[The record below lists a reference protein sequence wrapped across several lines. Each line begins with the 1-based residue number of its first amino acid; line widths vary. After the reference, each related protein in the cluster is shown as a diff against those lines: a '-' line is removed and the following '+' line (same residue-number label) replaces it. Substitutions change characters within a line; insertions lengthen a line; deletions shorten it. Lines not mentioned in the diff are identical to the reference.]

1 MTLDATPGRAGII
14 DITASA
20 QELVDAMEERPWG
33 ASSPSVYETGRLVSL
48 APWLTGHGERLRFL
62 LSEQRPDGG
71 WGLPDDGYALVPTL
85 SATEALLSALGT
97 GPSPEGP
104 RVTAVADVARA
115 AGRGLGRL
123 SEWLV
128 PGRVLDMPDMPA
140 IEHIAP
146 HLIERINARLD
157 SPAIGPI
164 PGLGHWT
171 SPDRR
176 LRSPAGMT
184 GELLPVVRELLER
197 GDPIPA
203 KLCHALEIAGESAR
217 GTASVVPGHS
227 GTVGASPAA
236 TAAWLGHDD
245 RPHDDA
251 RARARRY
258 LEAGAA
264 RLGGPVP
271 VATPITEFERGW
283 VLSWLARAGVPV
295 AAPPRL
301 TAELRS
307 VLGPAGT
314 GGGEGLPPD
323 ADTSSGALYAL
334 SFLGHPYAPDL
345 LWQYELDTYF
355 CTWRGEN
362 GRSVTTNAHVLEAF
376 GHFLETTGGGAAAH
390 RYRASMI
397 KVTSWLCERQEAD
410 GSWRDRWHASPYYAT
425 CCATL
430 AMERFGPGTGH
441 ARTVERA
448 VRWVLDSQR
457 ADGAWGRWD
466 GTIEETAYAV
476 HILLLAGSAREPL
489 RDESLR
495 AAARGG
501 AFIRSALASGN
512 AADAMNEPQ
521 TIGQMLSNCN
531 NPPLW
536 HDKDTYLP
544 TTIVSA
550 VTLAALALLREYR
563 TESLM

>member
-1 MTLDATPGRAGII
+1 MVL
-14 DITASA
+14 SA
-20 QELVDAMEERPWG
+20 QEIVDALAERPWG
-33 ASSPSVYETGRLVSL
+33 SSSPSVYETGRLVSL

-62 LSEQRPDGG
+62 LAEQRTDGG
-71 WGLPDDGYALVPTL
+71 WGLPEHGYALVPTL

-97 GPSPEGP
+97 GPSPEDP
-104 RVTAVADVARA
+104 RGIPVATVARS
-115 AGRGLGRL
+115 AGRGLRLL
-123 SEWLV
+123 SEWLA
-128 PGRVLDMPDMPA
+128 PGRVLDVPDMPA
-140 IEHIAP
+140 IEHITP

-157 SPAIGPI
+157 ARAIDPI
-164 PGLGHWT
+164 PELAHWT
-171 SPDRR
+171 NPDRR
-176 LRSPAGMT
+176 LRAPSGMT

-197 GDPIPA
+197 GDPIPV
-203 KLCHALEIAGESAR
+203 KLLHALEIAGESAR
-217 GTASVVPGHS
+217 GSASVVPGPS

-236 TAAWLGHDD
+236 TAAWLGHGTG
-245 RPHDDA
+245 PHDDA

-258 LEAGAA
+258 LETGVA
-264 RLGGPVP
+264 RHGGPVP

-295 AAPPRL
+295 TAPPRL
-301 TAELRS
+301 AAELRA

-355 CTWRGEN
+355 CTWQGEN
-362 GRSVTTNAHVLEAF
+362 GRSVTTNAHALEAF
-376 GHFLETTGGGAAAH
+376 GHFLEITGGGAAAH
-390 RYRASMI
+390 RYSASMI
-397 KVTSWLCERQEAD
+397 KITSWLCERQEAD

-430 AMERFGPGTGH
+430 ALERFGSGSGRE
-441 ARTVERA
+441 RTVERA

-457 ADGAWGRWD
+457 TDGAWGRWD

-476 HILLLAGSAREPL
+476 HILLLAGSVRESL
-489 RDESLR
+489 RDDRLR

-501 AFIRSALASGN
+501 AFIRSALVSGS
-512 AADAMNEPQ
+512 APGSTADAVNTPQ
-521 TIGQMLSNCN
+521 TIGQMLSNSN

-544 TTIVSA
+544 ATIVGA
-550 VTLAALALLREYR
+550 VTVAALALLREYH